1 LEREGKHTVGSRA
14 GFLEFFDLSGKVAL
28 VTGASRGIGFAA
40 ATALAAA
47 GADIIVC
54 SRNLPALGDVVIE
67 IELLGRKTLAVQ
79 IDVSDPSSVR
89 NMVAEACRAFGKVD
103 ILVNSAGQIS
113 RKPAT
118 EWSVQEWTESIDV
131 NLRGTFLCCQ
141 EVGKQMIAHEEGG
154 KIINVASLLSAMGV
168 PNIVPYASSK
178 GGVAS
183 LTRSLAVEW
192 AKYGIN
198 VNAVGPGYIRTE
210 LTRALQEDAS
220 RSSRIVSRI
229 PIGRWGTPQDL
240 KGAFIFLASAAS
252 DYITG
257 QILYVDGGWTAG

>member
-1 LEREGKHTVGSRA
+1 V
-14 GFLEFFDLSGKVAL
+14 
-28 VTGASRGIGFAA
+28 
-40 ATALAAA
+40 A

-54 SRNLPALGDVVIE
+54 SRKLLALGEVVKE

-79 IDVSDPSSVR
+79 SDVSDPTSVR
-89 NMVAEACRAFGKVD
+89 NMISEACRAFGKLH

-113 RKPAT
+113 RNPAT
-118 EWSVQEWTESIDV
+118 EWSVQEWNESIDV

-141 EVGKQMIAHEEGG
+141 EVGRNMILRKEGG
-154 KIINVASLLSAMGV
+154 KIINVASLLSAIGV

-192 AKYGIN
+192 AKYRIN
-198 VNAVGPGYIRTE
+198 VNAIGPGYIRTE
-210 LTRALQEDAS
+210 LTRTLQEDVT
-220 RSSRIVSRI
+220 RSSNIVSRI

-240 KGAFIFLASAAS
+240 KGTFVFLASPAS

-257 QILYVDGGWTAG
+257 QTIYVDGGWTAG

>member
-1 LEREGKHTVGSRA
+1 MVDSHA
-14 GFLEFFDLSGKVAL
+14 GVSEFFDLSGKVAL

-47 GADIIVC
+47 GADVIVC
-54 SRNLPALGDVVIE
+54 SRNLPALGDVVKE
-67 IELLGRKTLAVQ
+67 IELSGRKTLATQV
-79 IDVSDPSSVR
+79 DVSDPSSVR
-89 NMVAEACRAFGKVD
+89 NMIAEARRAFGRLD

-118 EWSVQEWTESIDV
+118 EWSIQEWSESIDV

-141 EVGKQMIAHEEGG
+141 EAGRNMILRREGG
-154 KIINVASLLSAMGV
+154 KIINVASLLSTIGV

-198 VNAVGPGYIRTE
+198 VNAVGPGYVRTE
-210 LTRALQEDAS
+210 LTRALQNDAT
-220 RSSRIVSRI
+220 RSSNIVSRI

-240 KGAFIFLASAAS
+240 KGAFVFLASRAS

-257 QILYVDGGWTAG
+257 QIIYVDGGWTAG

>member
-1 LEREGKHTVGSRA
+1 MVDSHVGVS
-14 GFLEFFDLSGKVAL
+14 EFFDLSGKVAL

-47 GADIIVC
+47 GADVIVC
-54 SRNLPALGDVVIE
+54 SRNLPALGNVVKE
-67 IELLGRKTLAVQ
+67 IELSGRRTLAIQ
-79 IDVSDPSSVR
+79 ADVSDPSGVR
-89 NMVAEACRAFGKVD
+89 NMIAEARRAFGRLD

-118 EWSVQEWTESIDV
+118 EWSVQEWSESIDV

-141 EVGKQMIAHEEGG
+141 EAGRNMILRKEGG
-154 KIINVASLLSAMGV
+154 KIINVASLLSAIGV

-198 VNAVGPGYIRTE
+198 VNAVGPGYVRTE
-210 LTRALQEDAS
+210 LTRALQNDAT
-220 RSSRIVSRI
+220 RSSNIVSRI

-240 KGAFIFLASAAS
+240 KGAFVFLASRAS

-257 QILYVDGGWTAG
+257 QIIYVDGGWTAG

>member
-1 LEREGKHTVGSRA
+1 MVDSHA
-14 GFLEFFDLSGKVAL
+14 GVSEFFDLSGKVAL

-47 GADIIVC
+47 GADVIVC
-54 SRNLPALGDVVIE
+54 SRNLPALGDVVKE
-67 IELLGRKTLAVQ
+67 IELSGRKTLATQV
-79 IDVSDPSSVR
+79 DVSDPSSVR
-89 NMVAEACRAFGKVD
+89 NMIAEARRAFGRLD

-118 EWSVQEWTESIDV
+118 EWSVQEWSESIDV

-141 EVGKQMIAHEEGG
+141 EAGRNMILRREGG
-154 KIINVASLLSAMGV
+154 KIINVASLLSTIGV
-168 PNIVPYASSK
+168 SNIVPYASSK

-198 VNAVGPGYIRTE
+198 VNAVGPGYVRTE
-210 LTRALQEDAS
+210 LTRALQDDAT
-220 RSSRIVSRI
+220 RSSNIVSRI

-240 KGAFIFLASAAS
+240 KGAFVFLASRAS

-257 QILYVDGGWTAG
+257 QIIYVDGGWTAG

>member
-1 LEREGKHTVGSRA
+1 MQDMANSHA
-14 GFLEFFDLSGKVAL
+14 GFSDFFDLSGKVAL

-40 ATALAAA
+40 ATALAVA
-47 GADIIVC
+47 GADVVVC
-54 SRNLPALGDVVIE
+54 SRNLTALGDVAKE
-67 IELLGRKTLAVQ
+67 IESLGRKTLALQ
-79 IDVSDPSSVR
+79 TDVSDPTSVR
-89 NMVAEACRAFGKVD
+89 KTVAEARRTLGKLH

-118 EWSVQEWTESIDV
+118 EWSIEEWTEAIDV

-141 EVGKQMIAHEEGG
+141 EVGRNMILQKEGG
-154 KIINVASLLSAMGV
+154 KIINVASLLSAIGV

-183 LTRSLAVEW
+183 LTKSLAVEW

-210 LTRALQEDAS
+210 LTRALQEDAA
-220 RSSRIVSRI
+220 RSSNIVSRI

-240 KGAFIFLASAAS
+240 RGVFVFLASSAS

-257 QILYVDGGWTAG
+257 QTIYVDGGWTAG

>member
-1 LEREGKHTVGSRA
+1 VVSSHA
-14 GFLEFFDLSGKVAL
+14 GFSEFFNLSGKVAV

-54 SRNLPALGDVVIE
+54 SRNPRALAGVVKE
-67 IELLGRKTLAVQ
+67 IELLGRKALAVQ
-79 IDVSDPSSVR
+79 TDVSDPSSVR
-89 NMVAEACRAFGKVD
+89 NMISEACRAFGKLH

-118 EWSVQEWTESIDV
+118 EWSVQEWNESIDV

-141 EVGKQMIAHEEGG
+141 EVGRNMILHREGG
-154 KIINVASLLSAMGV
+154 KIVNVASLLSAIGV

-210 LTRALQEDAS
+210 LTRALQEDVT
-220 RSSRIVSRI
+220 RSSSIVSRI

-240 KGAFIFLASAAS
+240 KGVFVFLASPAS

-257 QILYVDGGWTAG
+257 QTIYVDGGWTAG

>member
-1 LEREGKHTVGSRA
+1 MVDSHA
-14 GFLEFFDLSGKVAL
+14 GVSEFFDLSGKVAL

-47 GADIIVC
+47 GADVIVC
-54 SRNLPALGDVVIE
+54 SRNLPALGDVVKE
-67 IELLGRKTLAVQ
+67 IELSGRRTLAIQV
-79 IDVSDPSSVR
+79 DVSDPSSVR
-89 NMVAEACRAFGKVD
+89 NMIAEARRAFGRLD

-141 EVGKQMIAHEEGG
+141 EAGRNMILRREGG
-154 KIINVASLLSAMGV
+154 KIINVASLLSTIGV

-198 VNAVGPGYIRTE
+198 VNAVGPGYVRTE
-210 LTRALQEDAS
+210 LTRALQDDAT
-220 RSSRIVSRI
+220 RSSNIVSRI

-240 KGAFIFLASAAS
+240 KGAFIFLASRAS

-257 QILYVDGGWTAG
+257 QIIYVDGGWTAG

>member
-1 LEREGKHTVGSRA
+1 MVSSHARFS
-14 GFLEFFDLSGKVAL
+14 EFFDLSGKVAL

-40 ATALAAA
+40 ATALAVA

-54 SRNLPALGDVVIE
+54 SRKLLALGEVVKE

-79 IDVSDPSSVR
+79 SDVSDPTSVR
-89 NMVAEACRAFGKVD
+89 NMISEACRAFGKLD
-103 ILVNSAGQIS
+103 ILVNNAGQIS

-141 EVGKQMIAHEEGG
+141 EVGRNMILRKEGG
-154 KIINVASLLSAMGV
+154 KIINVASLLSAIGV

-192 AKYGIN
+192 AKYRIN
-198 VNAVGPGYIRTE
+198 VNAIGPGYIRTE
-210 LTRALQEDAS
+210 LTRTLQEDVT
-220 RSSRIVSRI
+220 RSSNIVSRI

-240 KGAFIFLASAAS
+240 KGTFVFLASPAS

-257 QILYVDGGWTAG
+257 QTIYVDGGWTAG

>member
-1 LEREGKHTVGSRA
+1 MVDSHA
-14 GFLEFFDLSGKVAL
+14 GVLEFFDLSGKVAL

-47 GADIIVC
+47 GADVIVC
-54 SRNLPALGDVVIE
+54 SRNLPALGDVVKE
-67 IELLGRKTLAVQ
+67 IELSGRRTLAIQV
-79 IDVSDPSSVR
+79 DVSDPSSVR
-89 NMVAEACRAFGKVD
+89 NMIAEARRAFGRLD

-118 EWSVQEWTESIDV
+118 EWSVQEWSESIDV

-141 EVGKQMIAHEEGG
+141 EAGRNMILRREGG
-154 KIINVASLLSAMGV
+154 KIINVASLLSTIGV

-198 VNAVGPGYIRTE
+198 VNAVGPGYVRTE
-210 LTRALQEDAS
+210 LTRALQDDAT
-220 RSSRIVSRI
+220 RSSNIVSRI

-240 KGAFIFLASAAS
+240 KGAFIFLASRAS

-257 QILYVDGGWTAG
+257 QIIYVDGGWTAG